1 MSLFDHSV
9 SELHK
14 KLNNK
19 EISVTD
25 LVEESYKRIADVE
38 DNVKAFLTLDEE
50 NARKSEIRCKIGA
63 EDNGLLFGMPIGVK
77 DNIVTNG
84 LRTTCASKILANFD
98 QFMMRQLCKAKSC

>member
-38 DNVKAFLTLDEE
+38 DNVKLFLTLDEE
-50 NARKSEIRCKIGA
+50 MRAKAKELDAKIGA

-84 LRTTCASKILANFD
+84 LRTTCASKMLANFD
-98 QFMMRQLCKAKSC
+98 PIYDAKLCKS

>member
-14 KLNNK
+14 KLNSK

-38 DNVKAFLTLDEE
+38 DNVKAF
-50 NARKSEIRCKIGA
+50 SYIR
-63 EDNGLLFGMPIGVK
+63 
-77 DNIVTNG
+77 
-84 LRTTCASKILANFD
+84 
-98 QFMMRQLCKAKSC
+98 

>member
-50 NARKSEIRCKIGA
+50 THARKRK
-63 EDNGLLFGMPIGVK
+63 N
-77 DNIVTNG
+77 
-84 LRTTCASKILANFD
+84 
-98 QFMMRQLCKAKSC
+98 

>member
-38 DNVKAFLTLDEE
+38 DNVKSF
-50 NARKSEIRCKIGA
+50 SYIR
-63 EDNGLLFGMPIGVK
+63 
-77 DNIVTNG
+77 
-84 LRTTCASKILANFD
+84 
-98 QFMMRQLCKAKSC
+98 

>member
-50 NARKSEIRCKIGA
+50 NARKSERIRCK
-63 EDNGLLFGMPIGVK
+63 N
-77 DNIVTNG
+77 
-84 LRTTCASKILANFD
+84 R
-98 QFMMRQLCKAKSC
+98 R

>member
-50 NARKSEIRCKIGA
+50 NAR
-63 EDNGLLFGMPIGVK
+63 
-77 DNIVTNG
+77 
-84 LRTTCASKILANFD
+84 
-98 QFMMRQLCKAKSC
+98 AKRKN

>member
-50 NARKSEIRCKIGA
+50 KRTRESERIRC
-63 EDNGLLFGMPIGVK
+63 ENW
-77 DNIVTNG
+77 
-84 LRTTCASKILANFD
+84 C
-98 QFMMRQLCKAKSC
+98 

>member
-50 NARKSEIRCKIGA
+50 NARA
-63 EDNGLLFGMPIGVK
+63 
-77 DNIVTNG
+77 
-84 LRTTCASKILANFD
+84 
-98 QFMMRQLCKAKSC
+98 KAKELDAKLALKIMVYYLVCQSVLKITL